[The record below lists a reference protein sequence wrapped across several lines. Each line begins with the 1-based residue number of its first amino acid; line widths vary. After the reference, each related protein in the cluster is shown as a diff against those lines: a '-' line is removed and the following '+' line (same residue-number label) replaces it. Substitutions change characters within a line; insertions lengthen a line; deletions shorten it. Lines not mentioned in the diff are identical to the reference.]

1 MVKFLKSPMDG
12 EIGPMR
18 LLVDNSRLLRDLNKL
33 ISCGMEPESLFLK
46 RYKVIKFLKLHMDGG
61 IGPVRLLFPNS
72 KSLSYVNN
80 PISLGIDRIRWFVC
94 MKVQSS

>member
-1 MVKFLKSPMDG
+1 
-12 EIGPMR
+12 
-18 LLVDNSRLLRDLNKL
+18 
-33 ISCGMEPESLFLK
+33 MEPESLFLK